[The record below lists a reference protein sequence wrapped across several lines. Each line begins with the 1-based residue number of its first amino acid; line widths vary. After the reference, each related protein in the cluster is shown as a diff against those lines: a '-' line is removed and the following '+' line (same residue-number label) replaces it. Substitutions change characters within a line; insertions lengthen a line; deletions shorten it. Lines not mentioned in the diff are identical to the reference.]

1 MAKIR
6 YAEGLKCL
14 PIIAPVAFTTA
25 VVESEYV
32 DMETHHWASFHIAFG
47 VMTSDSTDTVTVT
60 VECSTAASSN
70 ASEVNLAFDYRL
82 SAAVATDTMGAI
94 TSATTTGV
102 VVTAEDDAKM
112 LLVEVNPDTIPVAL
126 TDGKFLRVVLTPTS
140 DVSAGVVS
148 AVAYLEPRYP
158 ANLSPSST

>member
-14 PIIAPVAFTTA
+14 PIIAPVAFTTSA
-25 VVESEYV
+25 IESEYV
-32 DMETHHWASFHIAFG
+32 DMETHHWGSFHIAFG
-47 VMTSDSTDTVTVT
+47 DMTSDSTDTVTVT

-70 ASEVNLAFDYRL
+70 ATEVNLAFDYRL
-82 SAAVATDTMGAI
+82 SSAVATDSMGAI

-102 VVTAEDDAKM
+102 SITATDDAK
-112 LLVEVNPDTIPVAL
+112 LLIVEVNPDTIPAAL
-126 TDGKFLRVVLTPTS
+126 TDGKFLRIVATPS
-140 DVSAGVVS
+140 DAVASGVIS